1 LRVTPRII
9 EAKKSRLDQ
18 LENCPMEEY
27 NSREVN
33 LLRREVN
40 VLVEKEEVFWR
51 QRSRVSWLKEGDH
64 NTKFYHKCA
73 SQRQKTN
80 TILGL
85 RDDNGVWH
93 SDAMAINSIAVDYFH
108 NLFSSSNPDSI
119 DEVIQSVA
127 SVVSP
132 DMNDSLMQPFS
143 SEEIRRALFQISP
156 SKAPGPDGMTA
167 LFFQKYWHIVGVD
180 VTLAILDFL
189 NSSRML
195 GSINFTNIVLI
206 PKVKNP
212 ECMAKFRPISLCNVL
227 YKIVSK
233 VLVNRMKPILPRVIS
248 DSQSAFVPGRLITD
262 NVIMAFEVLHYLKN
276 LRSGNNVQMAAKLDM
291 SKAYDRVEWDYLHA
305 ILLKLGF
312 HSRWVELIMACVN
325 TTSYSV
331 MVNGEAQGYIKP
343 SRGLRQGDPLS
354 PYLFL
359 ICAEG
364 LSSLIRKAKR
374 DHLFRGVAICH
385 GGPRISHLFFADD
398 SVIFCRASISDCVVI
413 QNLLSLYE
421 KASGQKV
428 NGDKTAIFFSK
439 NTSTAKKSDI
449 LSLFGT
455 LPTTQFEKY
464 LSLPPILGRSKRH
477 AFNDIKER
485 IWKRLQGWK
494 EKLLSQAGRETLIK
508 AVVQAIPTYAMS
520 CFKFPAGLCAEICS
534 MANRFWWGQRAGER
548 KIHWVRKGQLVR
560 PKKEGGMGFRDLH
573 LFNKALLARQGW
585 RLLQHPHSLVYRF
598 LKAKYFPHTSFLDAP
613 IPNNVS
619 YIWRSLCES
628 RHVLQAGLRWRVGSG
643 TCIKVW
649 KDAWL
654 SSPTT
659 YKIISPVRVLSEEAT
674 VDSLIDH
681 DLKCWNS
688 DLLEQVFLPR
698 DVEIIKQI
706 PLSKRSPSDRLIW
719 TGTSNGNFSVRSA
732 YHLLLHEQERM
743 LESSS
748 RGLGESQQLWTAIWS
763 AKVQPKIRVFM
774 WRACLDI
781 LPTRTKLFDRGI
793 LSSFSCQWCEED
805 PETSSHVLWQCDFA
819 QRVWSACPVPIPHD
833 CHPSL
838 PFRDF
843 ISICIQCLSGSNLEI
858 LFTTA
863 WEIWNA
869 RNRFFWDSKS
879 ITVVTIELSIG
890 ILSGT
895 THNNLLFLFFLH
907 FSTLN
912 IVFIHRLHILQESIF
927 FFHLFFLR
935 FIF

>member
-1 LRVTPRII
+1 
-9 EAKKSRLDQ
+9 
-18 LENCPMEEY
+18 MEEY
-27 NSREVN
+27 NSSEVN

-40 VLVEKEEVFWR
+40 ELVVKEEVFWR
-51 QRSRVSWLKEGDH
+51 QRSRISWLKEGDR

-85 RDDNGVWH
+85 RDDNGVWQ
-93 SDAMAINSIAVDYFH
+93 SDGMAINFIAVDYFH
-108 NLFSSSNPDSI
+108 NLFSTSNPDSI
-119 DEVIQSVA
+119 DEVIQSVD

-132 DMNDSLMQPFS
+132 DMNDSLLQPFS
-143 SEEIRRALFQISP
+143 PEEIRRALFQISP
-156 SKAPGPDGMTA
+156 SKAPGPDGMSA
-167 LFFQKYWHIVGVD
+167 LFFQKFWHIVGSD

-189 NSSRML
+189 NSGRML
-195 GSINFTNIVLI
+195 GSINFTNIALI
-206 PKVKNP
+206 PKVKSP
-212 ECMAKFRPISLCNVL
+212 ESMANFRPISLCNVL

-233 VLVNRMKPILPRVIS
+233 VLVNRMKPILPRVIL

-262 NVIMAFEVLHYLKN
+262 NVIMAFEVIHYLKN

-312 HSRWVELIMACVN
+312 HSRWVELLMVCVN
-325 TTSYSV
+325 FVSYFV
-331 MVNGEAQGYIKP
+331 LVNGEAQGYIKP

-354 PYLFL
+354 PFLFL

-364 LSSLIRKAKR
+364 LSSLIRKAER
-374 DHLFRGVAICH
+374 DHLLRGVAICR

-398 SVIFCRASISDCVVI
+398 SVIFCRASISDCGVI

-421 KASGQKV
+421 KASGQKL
-428 NGDKTAIFFSK
+428 NGEKTSIFFSK
-439 NTSTAKKSDI
+439 NTPQAKKSEI
-449 LSLFGT
+449 LSLFVT

-464 LSLPPILGRSKRH
+464 LGLPPIMGRSKRQ

-520 CFKFPAGLCAEICS
+520 CFKFPASLCAEICS
-534 MANRFWWGQRAGER
+534 MANRFWWGQRIGER
-548 KIHWVRKGQLVR
+548 KIHWVGKRHLVR
-560 PKKEGGMGFRDLH
+560 PKKEGGIGFRDLH
-573 LFNKALLARQGW
+573 LFNKALLAKQGW
-585 RLLQHPHSLVYRF
+585 RLLQHPNSLVFRF
-598 LKAKYFPHTSFLDAP
+598 LKAKYFPHTFFLDAP
-613 IPNNVS
+613 ISNNAS

-628 RHVLQAGLRWRVGSG
+628 RHVLQADLRWRVGTG
-643 TCIKVW
+643 TRIKVW

-654 SSPTT
+654 PSPTT
-659 YKIISPVRVLSEEAT
+659 YKVISPVCVLDANAT
-674 VDSLIDH
+674 VDSLIDY
-681 DLKCWNS
+681 DLKCWKS
-688 DLLEQVFLPR
+688 ELLEQVFLPR

-706 PLSKRSPSDRLIW
+706 PLSKRSPRDRLIW
-719 TGTSNGNFSVRSA
+719 TGTSNENFSVRNA
-732 YHLLLHEQERM
+732 YHLLLHDQERL

-748 RGLGESQQLWTAIWS
+748 RGLGVSQQLWIAIWS

-793 LSSFSCQWCEED
+793 LSSFSCQWCEEN
-805 PETSSHVLWQCDFA
+805 PESPSHVLWQCEFA
-819 QRVWSACPVPIPHD
+819 QRVWSACPVPIPHT

-838 PFRDF
+838 LFRDF
-843 ISICIQCLSGSNLEI
+843 ISICVQSLSGFNLEI

-869 RNRFFWDSKS
+869 INRLFWDSKS
-879 ITVVTIELSIG
+879 STVDDIWTKAAGLATDLIE
-890 ILSGT
+890 
-895 THNNLLFLFFLH
+895 
-907 FSTLN
+907 
-912 IVFIHRLHILQESIF
+912 VRLHDYDSGGPAPF
-927 FFHLFFLR
+927 TDFNC
-935 FIF
+935 